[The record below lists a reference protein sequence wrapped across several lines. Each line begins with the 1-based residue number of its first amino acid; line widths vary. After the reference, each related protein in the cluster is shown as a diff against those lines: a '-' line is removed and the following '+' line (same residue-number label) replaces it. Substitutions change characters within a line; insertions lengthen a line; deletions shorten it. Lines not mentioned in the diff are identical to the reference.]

1 MSVGWTNDT
10 STAAPVAPA
19 LAGRGHVSM
28 SGGSWVSG
36 KRALDTTLAVS
47 LLLILLPLLVLVALA
62 IKLDSR
68 GPVIFRQARLGR
80 GMRQF
85 RVLKFRTMVRD
96 ASPELHR
103 EYIAKLVAGEE
114 DHEVKKLTDD
124 PRVTRV
130 GRVLRRLSLD
140 ELPQLFNVVAGQMSL
155 VGPRPALEYELDH
168 YEPQHFER
176 FQVRP
181 GLTGLWQVSGRSGLG
196 FREMLDLDTTYA
208 RTNGPATDARIL
220 LATPVALVKKPA
232 A

>member
-1 MSVGWTNDT
+1 M
-10 STAAPVAPA
+10 APVASSLAARRVVPA
-19 LAGRGHVSM
+19 GDSRGWHAT
-28 SGGSWVSG
+28 
-36 KRALDTTLAVS
+36 KRVLDGVLAVV
-47 LLLILLPLLVLVALA
+47 LLLVLLPLFVLISLA

-68 GPVIFRQARLGR
+68 GPVIFRQDRLGR
-80 GMRQF
+80 GLRRF
-85 RVLKFRTMVRD
+85 PVLKFRTMVQD
-96 ASPELHR
+96 ASSDLHR
-103 EYIAKLVAGEE
+103 QYIALLVAGEE
-114 DHEVKKLTDD
+114 DGDVKKLTGD

-130 GRVLRRLSLD
+130 GRVLRRMSLD

-176 FQVRP
+176 FGVRP

-208 RTNGPATDARIL
+208 RTNGPGTDARIL
-220 LATPVALVKKPA
+220 LATPLALVKKPA

>member
-10 STAAPVAPA
+10 PTAAPVAPA
-19 LAGRGHVSM
+19 LAGRGHIATRSPN
-28 SGGSWVSG
+28 GVSG
-36 KRALDTTLAVS
+36 KRVFDTTVALV
-47 LLLILLPLLVLVALA
+47 LLLVLLPLLLLIALA
-62 IKLDSR
+62 VKLDSR
-68 GPVIFRQARLGR
+68 GPVIFRQVRLGR
-80 GMRQF
+80 GMREF
-85 RVLKFRTMVRD
+85 AVLKFRTMARD
-96 ASPELHR
+96 ASSELHR
-103 EYIAKLVAGEE
+103 EYIAKLVAGDE
-114 DHEVKKLTDD
+114 DGDLKKLTDD

-140 ELPQLFNVVAGQMSL
+140 ELPQLLNVVAGQMSL
-155 VGPRPALEYELDH
+155 VGPRPALAYELDH

-176 FQVRP
+176 FSVRP

-208 RTNGPATDARIL
+208 RTNSPGTDARIL

>member
-10 STAAPVAPA
+10 STAAPVAPS
-19 LAGRGHVSM
+19 LASRGHIATRSPN
-28 SGGSWVSG
+28 WVSG
-36 KRALDTTLAVS
+36 KRVFDTTIALA
-47 LLLILLPLLVLVALA
+47 LLLVLLPLLLLIALA
-62 IKLDSR
+62 VKLDSR
-68 GPVIFRQARLGR
+68 GPVIFRQVRLGR
-80 GMRQF
+80 GMREF
-85 RVLKFRTMVRD
+85 SVLKFRTMARD
-96 ASPELHR
+96 ASSELHR
-103 EYIAKLVAGEE
+103 EYIAKLVAGDE
-114 DHEVKKLTDD
+114 DGDLKKLTDD

-140 ELPQLFNVVAGQMSL
+140 ELPQLLNVVAGQMSL

-168 YEPQHFER
+168 YEPHHFER
-176 FQVRP
+176 FAVRP

-208 RTNGPATDARIL
+208 RTNSAGTDARIL